1 MIRWLRRSPSRVGL
15 GTTTNPI
22 SDSNIKESRAL
33 YSSIKT
39 MSSSSSRRKS
49 SSFKVL
55 FRRWV
60 QNIRLHSL
68 ETFRL
73 AYPFALDLSLGHYF
87 FTQFDWFWYL
97 IFQTPSSWGWC
108 CCWWCSQS
116 SRSHA
121 SAQRPAWSA
130 GREFDTNQNTNWRE
144 HKEVDQLK
152 TSRSQSS
159 QTFWREKLLISWN
172 QWSEVSLSK
181 TGKRKRCQKVCKQS
195 NRVANQQRIKQGGK
209 PTNNQTGWQ
218 TSKELNQQTA
228 NQQTIKQGGKTCQTT
243 KTP

>member
-1 MIRWLRRSPSRVGL
+1 MQKQQPSHTNPTNKSWKVKKREMTICFQFQAEMIRWLGRSPSRVGL

-87 FTQFDWFWYL
+87 FKEFDWFWYL

-116 SRSHA
+116 SCSHA
-121 SAQRPAWSA
+121 SAQRPPAWSA
-130 GREFDTNQNTNWRE
+130 WRKFDTNQNTNWRE

-159 QTFWREKLLISWN
+159 QTF
-172 QWSEVSLSK
+172 
-181 TGKRKRCQKVCKQS
+181 
-195 NRVANQQRIKQGGK
+195 
-209 PTNNQTGWQ
+209 
-218 TSKELNQQTA
+218 
-228 NQQTIKQGGKTCQTT
+228 
-243 KTP
+243 